1 MTFRSAIFDK
11 RIRISSWMP
20 SAKYALAFSSL
31 RFSNGSTA
39 MLFSGIKTVPL
50 LAVPSGGV
58 DGVILGDTRWKK
70 VKELITIARVATTKV
85 STSRDLGRRGR
96 MSDFCFHLLL
106 RLRLPG

>member
-1 MTFRSAIFDK
+1 MTFRSAIFDQ

-50 LAVPSGGV
+50 LAVSSGGV
-58 DGVILGDTRWKK
+58 DGVILGDTRCKK
-70 VKELITIARVATTKV
+70 VKELITIARVQTTKV
-85 STSRDLGRRGR
+85 STSRDLHHQCRLTGRNK
-96 MSDFCFHLLL
+96 SAFCFHPL
-106 RLRLPG
+106 

>member
-1 MTFRSAIFDK
+1 MTFRSAIFDQ

-58 DGVILGDTRWKK
+58 DRVILGDTRWKK

-85 STSRDLGRRGR
+85 RTTRDLAHPPRLTDRPP
-96 MSDFCFHLLL
+96 SD
-106 RLRLPG
+106 